1 MKIQSLISMA
11 ALFLV
16 GSASAQ
22 TVYTD
27 TVVMGPGYA
36 NEVFYNVATGVKTKS
51 IMNKWHIAHTSNTR
65 DNCIKANHANGSQ
78 AFVKVFAYPKGD
90 NSAYASFDTTGW
102 STWKSFTNDVH
113 KHELGAFNQSVNSAN
128 PWDFS
133 WGTYNSGT
141 HIITGDS
148 LFMVVVNNG
157 TSTDYIKF
165 MPIAQYPN
173 GDFTFRYDIVGG
185 TKSSTVIDTLKQ
197 SDANGGAYKYF
208 NFTTKS
214 LSVEPNGGDWDLNF
228 TRYYESTF
236 NGSTYVPYGVM
247 GVQSKRGT
255 LVSKIENTLW
265 DDLKANGQL
274 FIDSSRDTT
283 GGNGFQNDLSRIGSK
298 WKTFNGQ
305 SYDMVADL
313 NYIIEKK
320 VGSSFEYWAIQF
332 TGFVGSSAGRII
344 LNRTKLGAVTS
355 VNNLSNNVSIF
366 PIPATNNI
374 YVKPLTGAKIQTIT
388 LRSMDG
394 RLIRSANS
402 NNFNVSDAAQLSIA
416 DMSAGQYIIEV
427 QTSMGSHSQIITKN

>member
-1 MKIQSLISMA
+1 MA

-16 GSASAQ
+16 GSLSAQ

-78 AFVKVFAYPKGD
+78 SFVKVYAYPKGD
-90 NSAYASFDTTGW
+90 NTAFASFDTTGW
-102 STWKSFTNDVH
+102 SGWRSFNNDIH
-113 KHELGAFNQSVNSAN
+113 KHDLGAFNQSVNSAN

-141 HIITGDS
+141 HVITGDS
-148 LFMVVVNNG
+148 LYLLVINNG
-157 TSTDYIKF
+157 TSNEYIKF
-165 MPIAQYPN
+165 MPVAQYPN
-173 GDFTFRYDIVGG
+173 GDFTFRYDVVGG
-185 TKSSTVIDTLKQ
+185 TKNSAIIDTLKQ
-197 SDANGGAYKYF
+197 SSANGGAYKYF
-208 NFTTKS
+208 NFTTKTVN
-214 LSVEPNGGDWDLNF
+214 VEPNGGDWDLNF
-228 TRYYESTF
+228 TRYYEPTW
-236 NGSTYVPYGVM
+236 NGSAYVPYGVM
-247 GVQSKRGT
+247 GVQSNRGT

-265 DDLKANGQL
+265 DDLKANGQM
-274 FIDSSRDTT
+274 FIDSSRDTI
-283 GGNGFQNDLSRIGSK
+283 GGIGFQNDLTRIGSK

-320 VGSSFEYWAIQF
+320 VGSTFEYWAIQF

-344 LNRTKLGAVTS
+344 LNRTKLGGSAS
-355 VNNLSNNVSIF
+355 VNSLTKNVSIF
-366 PIPATNNI
+366 PIPTTNNI

-394 RLIRSANS
+394 RVVRNAS
-402 NNFNVSDAAQLSIA
+402 NNHFNESDAAQLSIS
-416 DMSAGQYIIEV
+416 DMPAGQYIIEV
-427 QTSMGSHSQIITKN
+427 QTSLGSHSQIISKN

>member
-1 MKIQSLISMA
+1 ML
-11 ALFLV
+11 ALSLV
-16 GSASAQ
+16 GSLSAQ

-78 AFVKVFAYPKGD
+78 SFVKVYAYPNGD
-90 NSAYASFDTTGW
+90 NSAYASMDTTGW
-102 STWKSFTNDVH
+102 SSWKTFINDDH
-113 KHELGAFNQSVNSAN
+113 KHELGAFNQSLNKAN

-148 LFMVVVNNG
+148 LFLVVVNNG

-173 GDFTFRYDIVGG
+173 GDFTFRYDVVGG
-185 TKSSTVIDTLKQ
+185 TKNSSIIDTLKQ

-214 LSVEPNGGDWDLNF
+214 VSVEPNGGDWDLNF
-228 TRYYESTF
+228 TRYYEPTF
-236 NGSTYVPYGVM
+236 NGSAYVPYGVM

-265 DDLKANGQL
+265 DDLKANGQM

-283 GGNGFQNDLSRIGSK
+283 GGIGFQNDLSRIGSK

-313 NYIIEKK
+313 NYIVEKK
-320 VGSSFEYWAIQF
+320 VGSIFEYWAIQF

-344 LNRTKLGAVTS
+344 LNRTKLGATTS

-366 PIPATNNI
+366 PIPTTNNI
-374 YVKPLTGAKIQTIT
+374 YVKPLTGAKIQTII

-394 RLIRSANS
+394 RVVRNASN
-402 NNFNVSDAAQLSIA
+402 NNFNESDAAQLSIA
-416 DMSAGQYIIEV
+416 DMPTGQYIIEV
-427 QTSMGSHSQIITKN
+427 QTSMGSHSQIISKN

>member
-1 MKIQSLISMA
+1 ML
-11 ALFLV
+11 ALSLV
-16 GSASAQ
+16 GSLSAQ

-27 TVVMGPGYA
+27 TVVMGPGYS

-78 AFVKVFAYPKGD
+78 SFVKVYAYPNGD
-90 NSAYASFDTTGW
+90 NSAYASMDTTGW
-102 STWKSFTNDVH
+102 SSWKTFINDDH
-113 KHELGAFNQSVNSAN
+113 KHELGAFNQSLNKAN

-148 LFMVVVNNG
+148 LFLVVVNNG

-173 GDFTFRYDIVGG
+173 GDFTFRYDVVGG
-185 TKSSTVIDTLKQ
+185 TKNSSIIDTLKQ

-214 LSVEPNGGDWDLNF
+214 VSVEPNGGDWDLNF
-228 TRYYESTF
+228 TRYYEPTF
-236 NGSTYVPYGVM
+236 NGSAYVPYGVM

-265 DDLKANGQL
+265 DDLKANGQM

-283 GGNGFQNDLSRIGSK
+283 GGIGFQNDLSRIGSK

-313 NYIIEKK
+313 NYIVEKK
-320 VGSSFEYWAIQF
+320 VGSIFEYWAIQF

-344 LNRTKLGAVTS
+344 LNRTKLGATTS

-366 PIPATNNI
+366 PIPTTNNI
-374 YVKPLTGAKIQTIT
+374 YVKPLTGAKIQTII

-394 RLIRSANS
+394 RVVRNASN
-402 NNFNVSDAAQLSIA
+402 NNFNESDAAQLSIA
-416 DMSAGQYIIEV
+416 DMPTGQYIIEV
-427 QTSMGSHSQIITKN
+427 QTSMGSHSQIISKN

>member
-1 MKIQSLISMA
+1 ML
-11 ALFLV
+11 ALSLV
-16 GSASAQ
+16 GSLSAQ

-27 TVVMGPGYA
+27 TVVMGPGYS

-78 AFVKVFAYPKGD
+78 SFVKVYAYPNGD
-90 NSAYASFDTTGW
+90 NSAYASMDTTGW
-102 STWKSFTNDVH
+102 SSWKTFINDDH
-113 KHELGAFNQSVNSAN
+113 KHELGAFNQSLNKAN

-148 LFMVVVNNG
+148 LFLVVVNNG

-173 GDFTFRYDIVGG
+173 GDFTFRYDVVGG
-185 TKSSTVIDTLKQ
+185 TKNSSIIDTLKQ

-214 LSVEPNGGDWDLNF
+214 VSVEPNGGDWDLNF
-228 TRYYESTF
+228 TRYYEPTF
-236 NGSTYVPYGVM
+236 NGSAYVPYGVM

-265 DDLKANGQL
+265 DDLKANGQM

-283 GGNGFQNDLSRIGSK
+283 GGIGFQNDLSRIGSK

-313 NYIIEKK
+313 NYIVEKK
-320 VGSSFEYWAIQF
+320 VGSIFEYWAIQF

-344 LNRTKLGAVTS
+344 LNRTKLGATTS

-366 PIPATNNI
+366 PIPTTNNI
-374 YVKPLTGAKIQTIT
+374 YVKPLTGAKIQTII

-394 RLIRSANS
+394 RVVRNASN
-402 NNFNVSDAAQLSIA
+402 NNFNASDAAQLSIA
-416 DMSAGQYIIEV
+416 DMPTGQYIIEV
-427 QTSMGSHSQIITKN
+427 QTSMGSHSQIISKN

>member
-1 MKIQSLISMA
+1 ML
-11 ALFLV
+11 ALSLV
-16 GSASAQ
+16 GSLSAQ

-27 TVVMGPGYA
+27 TVVMGPGYS

-78 AFVKVFAYPKGD
+78 SFVKVYAYPNGD
-90 NSAYASFDTTGW
+90 NSAYASMDTTGW
-102 STWKSFTNDVH
+102 SSWKTFINDDH

-148 LFMVVVNNG
+148 LFLVVVNNG

-173 GDFTFRYDIVGG
+173 GDFTFRYDVVGG
-185 TKSSTVIDTLKQ
+185 TKNSSIIDTLKQ

-214 LSVEPNGGDWDLNF
+214 VSVEPNGGDWDLNF
-228 TRYYESTF
+228 TRYYEPTF
-236 NGSTYVPYGVM
+236 NGSAYVPYGVM

-265 DDLKANGQL
+265 DDLKANGQM

-283 GGNGFQNDLSRIGSK
+283 GGIGFQNDLSRIGSK

-344 LNRTKLGAVTS
+344 LNRTKLGATTS

-366 PIPATNNI
+366 PIPTTNNI
-374 YVKPLTGAKIQTIT
+374 YVKPLTGAKIQTII

-394 RLIRSANS
+394 RVVRNASN
-402 NNFNVSDAAQLSIA
+402 NNFNESDAAQLSIA
-416 DMSAGQYIIEV
+416 DMPTGQYIIEV
-427 QTSMGSHSQIITKN
+427 QTSMGSHSQIISKN

>member
-1 MKIQSLISMA
+1 MA
-11 ALFLV
+11 ALSLV
-16 GSASAQ
+16 GSLSAQ

-78 AFVKVFAYPKGD
+78 SFVKVYAYPKGD
-90 NSAYASFDTTGW
+90 NSAYASMDTTGW
-102 STWKSFTNDVH
+102 SSWKTFINDAH

-148 LFMVVVNNG
+148 LFLVVVNNG

-185 TKSSTVIDTLKQ
+185 NKSNSIIDTLKQ
-197 SDANGGAYKYF
+197 SAANGGAYKYF

-214 LSVEPNGGDWDLNF
+214 ATVEPNGGDWDLNF
-228 TRYYESTF
+228 TRYYDTAWKGNIYISAF
-236 NGSTYVPYGVM
+236 PYT

-255 LVSKIENTLW
+255 LVSKIKNTLW
-265 DDLKANGQL
+265 DDLKAKGQI
-274 FIDSSRDTT
+274 FVDSSRDTT
-283 GGNGFQNDLSRIGSK
+283 GGNGFQNDLSRIGAK

-332 TGFVGSSAGRII
+332 TGFVGASAGRII
-344 LNRTKLGAVTS
+344 LNRTKLGASAS
-355 VNNLSNNVSIF
+355 VYNISSNVSIF
-366 PIPATNNI
+366 PIPTTNSI
-374 YVKPLTGAKIQTIT
+374 YVKPLTGAKIQTII

-394 RLIRSANS
+394 RVVRSANS
-402 NNFNVSDAAQLSIA
+402 NNFNVSDVAQLSIA
-416 DMSAGQYIIEV
+416 DMPAGQYIIEV
-427 QTSMGSHSQIITKN
+427 QTSMGSHSQIISKN

>member
-1 MKIQSLISMA
+1 ML
-11 ALFLV
+11 ALSLV
-16 GSASAQ
+16 GSLSAQ

-78 AFVKVFAYPKGD
+78 SFVKVYAYPKGD
-90 NSAYASFDTTGW
+90 NSAYASMDTTGW
-102 STWKSFTNDVH
+102 SSWNTFTNDEH
-113 KHELGAFNQSVNSAN
+113 KHELGAFNQSLNKAN

-148 LFMVVVNNG
+148 LFLVVVNNG

-173 GDFTFRYDIVGG
+173 GDFTFRYDVVGG
-185 TKSSTVIDTLKQ
+185 TKNSSIIDTLKQ
-197 SDANGGAYKYF
+197 SAANGGAYKYF

-214 LSVEPNGGDWDLNF
+214 ISVEPNGGDWDLNF
-228 TRYYESTF
+228 NRYYESTF
-236 NGSTYVPYGVM
+236 NGSAYVPYGVM

-274 FIDSSRDTT
+274 FIDSSKDTT
-283 GGNGFQNDLSRIGSK
+283 GGIGFQNDLSRIGSK

-344 LNRTKLGAVTS
+344 LNRTKLGATTS

-366 PIPATNNI
+366 PIPTTNNI
-374 YVKPLTGAKIQTIT
+374 YVKPLTGAKIQTII

-394 RLIRSANS
+394 RVVRNASN
-402 NNFNVSDAAQLSIA
+402 NNFNESDAAQLSIA
-416 DMSAGQYIIEV
+416 DMPTGQYIIEV
-427 QTSMGSHSQIITKN
+427 QTSMGSHSQIISKN

>member
-1 MKIQSLISMA
+1 ML
-11 ALFLV
+11 ALSLV
-16 GSASAQ
+16 GSLSAQ

-27 TVVMGPGYA
+27 TVVMGPGYS

-78 AFVKVFAYPKGD
+78 SFVKVYAYPNGD
-90 NSAYASFDTTGW
+90 NSAYASMDTTGW
-102 STWKSFTNDVH
+102 SSWKTFINDDH
-113 KHELGAFNQSVNSAN
+113 KHELGAFNQSLNKAN

-148 LFMVVVNNG
+148 LFLVVVNNG

-173 GDFTFRYDIVGG
+173 GDFTFRYDVVGG
-185 TKSSTVIDTLKQ
+185 TKNSSIIDTLKQ

-214 LSVEPNGGDWDLNF
+214 VSVEPNGGDWDLNF
-228 TRYYESTF
+228 TRYYEPTF
-236 NGSTYVPYGVM
+236 NGSAYVPYGVM

-265 DDLKANGQL
+265 DDLKANGQM

-283 GGNGFQNDLSRIGSK
+283 GGIGFQNDLSRIGSK

-344 LNRTKLGAVTS
+344 LNRTKLGATTS

-366 PIPATNNI
+366 PIPTTNNI
-374 YVKPLTGAKIQTIT
+374 YVKPLTGAKIQTII

-394 RLIRSANS
+394 RVVRNASN
-402 NNFNVSDAAQLSIA
+402 NNFNESDAAQLSIA
-416 DMSAGQYIIEV
+416 DMPTGQYIIEV
-427 QTSMGSHSQIITKN
+427 QTSMGSHSQIISKN

>member
-1 MKIQSLISMA
+1 MKMKSLISMA
-11 ALFLV
+11 VISLA
-16 GSASAQ
+16 GSLSAQ

-78 AFVKVFAYPKGD
+78 PFVKVYAYPKGD
-90 NSAYASFDTTGW
+90 NTAYASMDTVGW
-102 STWKSFTNDVH
+102 SSWKSFTNDAH
-113 KHELGAFNQSVNSAN
+113 QHELGAFNQSVNKAN

-141 HIITGDS
+141 HIISGDS
-148 LFMVVVNNG
+148 LFLLVVNNG

-173 GDFTFRYDIVGG
+173 GDFTFRYDVVGG
-185 TKSSTVIDTLKQ
+185 TKNSSIIDTLKQ
-197 SDANGGAYKYF
+197 SAANGGAYKYF

-214 LSVEPNGGDWDLNF
+214 VTIEPNGGDWDLDF
-228 TRYYESTF
+228 TRYYDTAW
-236 NGSTYVPYGVM
+236 NGTAYVPYPLT

-274 FIDSSRDTT
+274 FIDSAKDTT
-283 GGNGFQNDLSRIGSK
+283 SVVRFQKDLSMIGSK
-298 WKTFNGQ
+298 WKNFNGQ
-305 SYDMVADL
+305 SFVMIQDL
-313 NYIIEKK
+313 NYIVEKK
-320 VGSSFEYWAIQF
+320 VGSYFEYWAIQF
-332 TGFVGSSAGRII
+332 TGFVGASAGRTI
-344 LNRTKLGAVTS
+344 LNRTKLSATAS
-355 VNNLSNNVSIF
+355 VNNIANKVSIF

-374 YVKPLTGAKIQTIT
+374 YVKPLIGSKIQTIV

-394 RLIRSANS
+394 RVVRNASN
-402 NNFNVSDAAQLSIA
+402 NNFNADDAAQLSIA
-416 DMSAGQYIIEV
+416 DMPTGQYIIEV
-427 QTSMGSHSQIITKN
+427 QTSMGSHSQIISKN